1 MKELGPEAS
10 ALLDAARWGDEPTA
24 ADEKRV
30 LAAIG
35 KHLAASSAVVALVDT
50 ASKRSRRRR
59 ALRPRRRR
67 PSTRPGR
74 RRGSRRWRSL
84 ARLESGHRWRSAR
97 RIARFGGAMATENRP
112 PASLN
117 LRTLGGWKRWKRSDP
132 KAQHRAR
139 RTPGCQRP
147 SFGPAPV
154 HESRARGA
162 VAAEVRMLTEAQ
174 ADIQAGDASA
184 LGYPRRSFTSVPKG
198 ALVEEREAARIAA
211 LCALGRVTE
220 AREAADRFVRATPR
234 SPQVGS
240 VRASCGDPLQCV
252 LRRSDVRGKPM
263 NEYRSMKRTERILP
277 TARVSW

>member
-50 ASKRSRRRR
+50 ASKPLEAATSVAAKAKASVYSAWAAKGLAAVALVGAVGVGASMAVRATHRTIRR
-59 ALRPRRRR
+59 AP
-67 PSTRPGR
+67 
-74 RRGSRRWRSL
+74 
-84 ARLESGHRWRSAR
+84 
-97 RIARFGGAMATENRP
+97 MATEN
-112 PASLN
+112 PAAGVTQPAN
-117 LRTLGGWKRWKRSDP
+117 
-132 KAQHRAR
+132 AR
-139 RTPGCQRP
+139 RLEALEAVGSEGPAPSTANRPDVSAP

-174 ADIQAGDASA
+174 ADIQAGDAERA
-184 LGYPRRSFTSVPKG
+184 LAILDAHSRRYPKG

-240 VRASCGDPLQCV
+240 VRASCGG
-252 LRRSDVRGKPM
+252 SIAVRPA
-263 NEYRSMKRTERILP
+263 P
-277 TARVSW
+277 F